1 LKISALPSWTIAA
14 IVVYTGESRRSGS
27 LILPLAY
34 DHAGLPGI
42 W

>member
-1 LKISALPSWTIAA
+1 MQSGGDGIDAS

-27 LILPLAY
+27 LILPLTY